1 MAHRLD
7 PLLRPRS
14 IAVVGATPRANSVGN
29 RTVLNLQQGGFDGPL
44 YAVNPRY
51 GEVCGL
57 RCYASLAALPERVEH
72 VVFAVGDERI
82 EAALEEAIA
91 HGARAATIMSSLVLD
106 EDHDPPLRER
116 IRARV
121 RAAGLV
127 LCGGNGMGFY
137 NFHDG
142 VWVCG
147 FQTRSHVR
155 GGNVALLSQSGSG
168 MCGIVD
174 IEERIDFNFA
184 VSSGQELSV
193 TLDQYLDYALEMPGT
208 RAVGLFVE
216 MLRDPPAFIAALA
229 KARARRIPIV
239 AIKVGRT
246 ALAAKLAV
254 SHSGALT
261 GNDSAFDALCERYGV
276 QRVDDMDELATALIM
291 FAQPHPIGDGG
302 LVSIHDSGG
311 ERQLAIDLADEM
323 GVPFTQLGPA
333 SVAALETTLDPG
345 LPAVNPLDAWSA
357 GGPDAHL
364 KMQSSMATLMSD
376 PQAAFGAV
384 IHDRVAPG
392 GGIYAGYV
400 DYLRAGHA
408 ASGKPAFL
416 VSNRQGTGSDPA
428 VVNVTREGF
437 PVIDGLRSFLRG
449 AKCMLDHRDHL
460 RRPDMVA
467 SQAPSGARER
477 WLGRLAEGRVLDEVE
492 ASALLGDF
500 GLPMN
505 PCERVTSAAAAIAA
519 VRRFGLPVVVKSVAP
534 GLYHRSDVG
543 GVALDLRD
551 ERAVAL
557 AYEELSRRLGPQALV
572 APMIAHGGVEMLL
585 GLVHDEQLGPL
596 VVLGFGGIHAEILRD
611 VRCMLPP
618 FDAAAARRIVDG
630 LRLRPLLDRPR
641 GGAPVDIDG
650 YCTAAARLS
659 ALAVALGDEIEEID
673 INPMIVHP
681 RGCTGVDALLRP
693 RAATAQ
699 RKTG

>member
-14 IAVVGATPRANSVGN
+14 IAVVGATPRANAVGN
-29 RTVLNLQQGGFDGPL
+29 RTVLNLQQGGFGGAL

-51 GEVCGL
+51 DELCGM
-57 RCYASLAALPERVEH
+57 RCFPSLAALPERVEH
-72 VVFAVGDERI
+72 VVFTVGDERI
-82 EAALEEAIA
+82 EVALEEAIA

-106 EDHDPPLRER
+106 EDGEPPLRER

-137 NFHDG
+137 NFRDG

-168 MCGIVD
+168 MCGILD
-174 IEERIDFNFA
+174 IEERIDFNLA

-193 TLDQYLDYALEMPGT
+193 TLDQYLDFALETPGT
-208 RAVGLFVE
+208 RAVGLFIE

-229 KARARRIPIV
+229 KARERRIPIV

-276 QRVDDMDELATALIM
+276 QRVNDMDELATALIM
-291 FAQPHPIGDGG
+291 FAQPHSIGDGG

-323 GVPFTQLGPA
+323 SVPFTQLGAA
-333 SVAALETTLDPG
+333 SVQSLETTLDPG

-357 GGPDAHL
+357 GGPDAHV
-364 KMQSSMATLMSD
+364 KMQACMATLMSD
-376 PQAAFGAV
+376 PNAAFGAV

-416 VSNRQGTGSDPA
+416 VSNRQGTGADPA
-428 VVNVTREGF
+428 VIAVTREGY
-437 PVIDGLRSFLRG
+437 PVIDGLRSFLKG
-449 AKCMLDHRDHL
+449 AKCMLDYRDHL
-460 RRPDMVA
+460 RRPEIVA
-467 SQAPSGARER
+467 PQAPPGARER
-477 WLGRLAEGRVLDEVE
+477 WLARLAEGRVLDEVE

-505 PCERVTSAAAAIAA
+505 SCERVTSAAAASAA
-519 VRRFGLPVVVKSVAP
+519 ARRVGFPVVVKSVAP

-551 ERAVAL
+551 ERTVAL

-572 APMIAHGGVEMLL
+572 APMIAQGGVEMLL
-585 GLVHDEQLGPL
+585 GLVHDDQLGAL
-596 VVLGFGGIHAEILRD
+596 VVIGFGGIHAEILRD
-611 VRCMLPP
+611 VRCLMPP
-618 FDAAAARRIVDG
+618 FDTVAARRIVEG
-630 LRLRPLLDRPR
+630 LKLRPLLDRPR
-641 GGAPVDIDG
+641 GGAPVDIDA
-650 YCTAAARLS
+650 YCTAASRLS

-673 INPMIVHP
+673 INPIIVH
-681 RGCTGVDALLRP
+681 RQGCTGVDALLKP
-693 RAATAQ
+693 RAATAR
-699 RKTG
+699 RKAG